1 MTLIG
6 IAARNVL
13 RSKTRAFMTMS
24 AVAITLLVFVLLRT
38 VQTSWT
44 AAADYAA
51 KDRIGT
57 RHKVSFVLPLPK
69 SYIDKLR
76 AEQQRLSITDSTWA
90 SWLGAVHPTRKQ
102 DFFANIAVDSESY
115 LRVYDE
121 IQVSPEV
128 KESWL
133 ANRRGALIGDVLA
146 KKFGWK
152 PGDKIVLAGTIFPG
166 DWEFEIS
173 GIYTATQKSVDRS
186 TLLFHWTYLNESDR
200 LEERQK
206 NQIGWIVSR
215 VSDPSRSAQISKEV
229 DALFDDRGDQT
240 LTMSERAV
248 ANSFLGM
255 FSAMLGA
262 IDIVSVVILAIMLLI
277 LGNTIAMSV
286 RERTNEYGMMRA
298 IGFMP
303 RHIAVAVLGE
313 SATVGLVGGLVGL
326 GLSHLFINK
335 AVGPFLE
342 ENMGGMFPY
351 FGIAASTAITAIVL
365 AVLLGAV
372 AALVP
377 ATRAARLKTVE
388 ALRRVD

>member
-13 RSKTRAFMTMS
+13 RSKTRAFMTLS

-44 AAADYAA
+44 AGADYAA
-51 KDRIGT
+51 KDRLGT

-76 AEQQRLSITDSTWA
+76 AEKDRLGITDSTWA
-90 SWLGAVHPTRKQ
+90 NWFGGTHPTRKQ
-102 DFFANIAVDSESY
+102 DFFATLAVDPESF

-121 IQVSPEV
+121 IVLTPEAR
-128 KESWL
+128 ESWL

-152 PGDKIVLAGTIFPG
+152 PGDKVMLSGTIFPG

-173 GIYTATQKSVDRS
+173 GIYTATKKSVDRS
-186 TLLFHWTYLNESDR
+186 TFWFHWNYLNESDR
-200 LEERQK
+200 VAERNK

-215 VSDPSRSAQISKEV
+215 VDNASRTAQISKDV

-240 LTMSERAV
+240 LTMSERET

-262 IDIVSVVILAIMLLI
+262 IDIVSIVILAIMSLI

-298 IGFMP
+298 IGFTP
-303 RHIAVAVLGE
+303 RHIAIAVVGE
-313 SATVGLVGGLVGL
+313 SVTVGLIGGLVGL
-326 GLSHLFINK
+326 LLSHLFINE

-351 FGIAASTAITAIVL
+351 FGIASTTAITAIVL
-365 AVLLGAV
+365 AVALGAT

-377 ATRAARLKTVE
+377 ATRAARLNTVE
-388 ALRRVD
+388 ALRRVE

>member
-13 RSKTRAFMTMS
+13 RSKTRAFMTLA

-38 VQTSWT
+38 VQTAWT
-44 AAADYAA
+44 AGADYAA
-51 KDRIGT
+51 KDRLGT

-76 AEQQRLSITDSTWA
+76 AEGPRLGITESTWA
-90 SWLGAVHPTRKQ
+90 NWFGGQHPTRKE
-102 DFFANIAVDSESY
+102 DIFATIAVDPESF

-121 IQVSPEV
+121 IVVAAEAR
-128 KESWL
+128 ESWL
-133 ANRRGALIGDVLA
+133 ANRRGALVGDVLA

-166 DWEFEIS
+166 EWEFEIS
-173 GIYTATQKSVDRS
+173 GIYTAAQKSVDRS
-186 TLLFHWTYLNESDR
+186 TFWFHWNYLNESDR
-200 LEERQK
+200 VAERNK
-206 NQIGWIVSR
+206 NKIGWIVSR
-215 VSDPSRSAQISKEV
+215 VDDASRTAQISKEV

-240 LTMSERAV
+240 ITMSERALQ
-248 ANSFLGM
+248 NSFLGM
-255 FSAMLGA
+255 FSAILSA
-262 IDIVSVVILAIMLLI
+262 IDIVSVVILVIMLLI

-313 SATVGLVGGLVGL
+313 SVTVGLTGGLVGL

-342 ENMGGMFPY
+342 ENMGGWFPY
-351 FGIAASTAITAIVL
+351 FGIASSTAITAIVL

-377 ATRAARLKTVE
+377 ATRAARLNTVE
-388 ALRRVD
+388 ALRRVE